1 MAYTVG
7 FREEIIH
14 KVLSADRIE
23 SIFSISKN
31 NCVTTRTI
39 RRWVKRYRQMV
50 GANDHLAKNDKVN
63 AVLLTINLPFEDKSI
78 FCRKNGILPEE
89 LNEWEHEL
97 KNILSEGAVSAL
109 EYSKIKKEKEELKK
123 KLVAKDKELERKDK
137 ALAEA
142 AALLLLQKKVQD
154 LLGEEDENLPQ
165 K

>member
-14 KVLSADRIE
+14 KVLSADRID

-31 NCVTTRTI
+31 NGVTTRTI

-63 AVLLTINLPFEDKSI
+63 AVLLTINLPFEDKSV

-109 EYSKIKKEKEELKK
+109 EYSKIKKEELRKQ
-123 KLVAKDKELERKDK
+123 LIAKDKELERKDK

-142 AALLLLQKKVQD
+142 AALLLLQKKVRD
-154 LLGEEDENLPQ
+154 LLGEEVENLNQ